1 MFNEKTIE
9 VYTDGACPN
18 NGQEGATGGLG
29 IHLWV
34 PDKQIGRT
42 LGLAYDNNFVERYG
56 EPTNQKCELLAALFT
71 VTGACINHRDGL
83 SGRGPKKDLL
93 FDEEGNLN
101 YRFLIYS
108 DSKYV
113 VDGVNIWLPN
123 WKRNGWKNSKKQ
135 PIANLQMWKDL
146 DAVLSYGH
154 LRGVFSFYHVA
165 GHSGNPGNDAADEAA
180 REASN
185 FARHERRQDEPHAV
199 YLNARAGTLM
209 IERQMQHDWEKFVT
223 TLEELSV

>member
-1 MFNEKTIE
+1 MDNEKTIE

-29 IHLWV
+29 IHIWV
-34 PDKQIGRT
+34 PDKQTGRT

-56 EPTNQKCELLAALFT
+56 EPTNQKCELLAALIT
-71 VTGACINHRDGL
+71 LAGACINHRDGAE
-83 SGRGPKKDLL
+83 KDQLY
-93 FDEEGNLN
+93 DEDGTLN
-101 YRFLIYS
+101 IRFLIYS

-185 FARHERRQDEPHAV
+185 FARQERREDGSHSI

-209 IERQMQHDWEKFVT
+209 VERPTASDWEKFVT
-223 TLEELSV
+223 TLEELSA

>member
-1 MFNEKTIE
+1 MDNEKTIE

-18 NGQEGATGGLG
+18 NGQEGATGGMG
-29 IHLWV
+29 IHIWL

-71 VTGACINHRDGL
+71 VAGACINHRDGV
-83 SGRGPKKDLL
+83 SGHGTKKDLL
-93 FDEEGNLN
+93 FDEEGNLKF
-101 YRFLIYS
+101 RFLIYS

-113 VDGVNIWLPN
+113 VDGANTWLPN

-185 FARHERRQDEPHAV
+185 FARHAKSDEPHAV

-209 IERQMQHDWEKFVT
+209 IERQRQHDWEKLVT
-223 TLEELSV
+223 TLEELSA

>member
-1 MFNEKTIE
+1 MDNEKTIE

-29 IHLWV
+29 IHIWV
-34 PDKQIGRT
+34 PDKQTGRT

-56 EPTNQKCELLAALFT
+56 EPTNQKCELLAALIT
-71 VTGACINHRDGL
+71 LAGACINHRDGAE
-83 SGRGPKKDLL
+83 KDQLY
-93 FDEEGNLN
+93 DEDGTLN
-101 YRFLIYS
+101 IRFLIYS

-113 VDGVNIWLPN
+113 VDGVNTWLPN

-185 FARHERRQDEPHAV
+185 FARQERREDGSHSI

-209 IERQMQHDWEKFVT
+209 VERPTASDWEKFVT
-223 TLEELSV
+223 TLEELSA

>member
-1 MFNEKTIE
+1 MVN
-9 VYTDGACPN
+9 
-18 NGQEGATGGLG
+18 
-29 IHLWV
+29 
-34 PDKQIGRT
+34 
-42 LGLAYDNNFVERYG
+42 
-56 EPTNQKCELLAALFT
+56 LLTKNANYWLLFT

-83 SGRGPKKDLL
+83 SGSGSKKDLL

-185 FARHERRQDEPHAV
+185 FARQERREDELHSIYPMLVLA
-199 YLNARAGTLM
+199 
-209 IERQMQHDWEKFVT
+209 
-223 TLEELSV
+223 LSWLRGQRPPTGKNLSLL